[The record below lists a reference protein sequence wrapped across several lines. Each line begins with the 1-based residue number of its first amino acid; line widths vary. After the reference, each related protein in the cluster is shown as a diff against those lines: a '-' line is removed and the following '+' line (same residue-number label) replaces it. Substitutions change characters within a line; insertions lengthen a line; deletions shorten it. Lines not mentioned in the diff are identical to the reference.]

1 MSEAVRLGLA
11 GLGTVG
17 LRVAQAVLNGAL
29 SGVQLTAIAV
39 RDPAKK
45 RDLDLKNIRIA
56 DDTLSL
62 AAADDVDIVVEL
74 IGGENGVAL
83 DLTKAALQNGKSVVT
98 ANKAMLARHA
108 VELADLAEANG
119 GSLAYEAAV
128 AGGIPVIKTIREA
141 LVGNRIDRLS
151 GILNGT
157 CNYMLSQMAQTG
169 QAFDSILQQ
178 AQKLGYAEA
187 DPSFDIDGVDAA
199 QKLTLLASLAF
210 GIKPNLAHVT
220 CTGISA
226 ITQRDIHAARD
237 FDCHIKLIAR
247 AEHGDSGTRLW
258 VGPALLRQSHPL
270 SDVDGVTNAVLVA
283 AEPVGELMLVGPGAG
298 GGATASAVLSDIADL
313 AGGFGRSL
321 FARHP
326 RELFSAD
333 IVEGLPA
340 SEWYLRF
347 LLEDK
352 PGSMAR
358 VTQILADK
366 GVSIEQV
373 IQRAPSEGESRL
385 PVVFITHKVE
395 ESHIKQAVAE
405 VRGLQSIVGDNLC
418 LPVFT
423 D

>member
-1 MSEAVRLGLA
+1 MGKEVRLGLA

-17 LRVAQAVLNGAL
+17 LRVAQSLQDGVL
-29 SGVQLTAIAV
+29 SGVKLTAIAV
-39 RDPAKK
+39 RDATKK
-45 RDLDLKNIRIA
+45 RDIELKNIRIA

-62 AAADDVDIVVEL
+62 ATADDVDIIVEL

-83 DLTKAALQNGKSVVT
+83 ELTKAALQNGKSVVT

-108 VELADLAEANG
+108 VELADLAEAHDC
-119 GSLAYEAAV
+119 SLAYEAAV

-141 LVGNRIDRLS
+141 LVGNQIDRLS

-157 CNYMLSQMAQTG
+157 CNYVLSQMARTG
-169 QAFDSILQQ
+169 QSFDSILQQ

-187 DPSFDIDGVDAA
+187 DPSFDVEGIDAA

-210 GIKPNLAHVT
+210 GITPDLKHVS
-220 CTGISA
+220 CTGITA

-247 AEHGDSGTRLW
+247 AEHSDAGTRLW
-258 VGPALLRQSHPL
+258 VGPALLRETHPL

-298 GGATASAVLSDIADL
+298 GGATASAVLSDISDL

-326 RELFSAD
+326 RELFNAE

-373 IQRAPSEGESRL
+373 IQRGPSEGESRL

-405 VRGLQSIVGDNLC
+405 VRGLEGIVGENLC